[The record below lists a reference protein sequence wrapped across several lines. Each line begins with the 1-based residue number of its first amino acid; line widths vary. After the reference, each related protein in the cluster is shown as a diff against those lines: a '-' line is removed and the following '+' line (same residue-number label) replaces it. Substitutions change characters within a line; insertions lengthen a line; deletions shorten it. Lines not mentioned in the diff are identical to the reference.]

1 MANRLLK
8 VQRIKALS
16 VAKLERKINQLKT
29 YNSIDIIEVKRR
41 SYLFL
46 NVADVYY
53 KEKMQRII

>member
-8 VQRIKALS
+8 VQKIKALS
-16 VAKLERKINQLKT
+16 VDKLERKINNIKS
-29 YNSIDIIEVKRR
+29 YNSIEIIEVKRR

-53 KEKMQRII
+53 KEKI

>member
-53 KEKMQRII
+53 KEKI